1 MVTPRVTEIPKPWM
15 KAPFN
20 ADAAA
25 GGARAELPQGHPD
38 ALSTTASTASCPAA
52 SGRSPSPDRKRVSS

>member
-52 SGRSPSPDRKRVSS
+52 SG